1 MNNPFETISNRLLH
15 VEGLLLELKSSVSK
29 TEQKS
34 EELLTRKQAAEFLN
48 VTLVTL
54 HEWTKLGLVKS
65 GRIGRRVYYKKSE
78 LLAATSIEKP

>member
-1 MNNPFETISNRLLH
+1 MNFKVINVDELEASLFTRFKNELQDFLLT
-15 VEGLLLELKSSVSK
+15 SK
-29 TEQKS
+29 EQDV
-34 EELLTRKQAAEFLN
+34 LFTRKQAAEFLN

-65 GRIGRRVYYKKSE
+65 GRIGRRVYYKKSD